1 MTEVLDAMEVVEDV
15 VDFNNKPDS
24 QEFEVSII
32 THEFTF
38 FIMRLFY

>member
-15 VDFNNKPDS
+15 VDYNNKPDS
-24 QEFEVSII
+24 QEFEVSI
-32 THEFTF
+32 TQYEFNF

>member
-24 QEFEVSII
+24 QEFEVSI